1 VTATDD
7 EHPVETL
14 APDGADDA
22 LADGVGPGCPGRAL
36 DDPGALRGEDCVGGL
51 RSLSTRGIRYPGGYN
66 ICMIDRT
73 NDHATTGRPR
83 LPLEKV
89 LNLLAG
95 SVVLTSLT
103 LARRGR
109 PRWRLLTGFVGA
121 NLLLSGVVGWC
132 PTSLLLHRLGLRS
145 SCERAHGHSS
155 GSRVQ

>member
-1 VTATDD
+1 MINCTD
-7 EHPVETL
+7 
-14 APDGADDA
+14 
-22 LADGVGPGCPGRAL
+22 
-36 DDPGALRGEDCVGGL
+36 ED
-51 RSLSTRGIRYPGGYN
+51 S
-66 ICMIDRT
+66 
-73 NDHATTGRPR
+73 TTGQPR

-109 PRWRLLTGFVGA
+109 PRWRVLTGFVGA

-145 SCERAHGHSS
+145 TCELAHGHSS
-155 GSRVQ
+155 GNRPQ